1 MNDILAGVLIGLGIL
16 ILAVIV
22 LDTNRFVVR
31 RYQLNT
37 PKIRKDIKIVMLSD
51 LHNCSFGRNNG
62 KLLAA
67 IDEIHPDQVLIAG
80 DMITGGRKLHDSN
93 VLEFLQQLA
102 ARYPVIYGNGNHEQ
116 KIRNYMDGNGNLY
129 DQYRKKLECI
139 GLQPKVNEHVTDEIH
154 GVTVYS
160 SQISHDFY
168 TRFRR
173 KPMAEDYLAGILGAP
188 ETDTY
193 TILIAHNPDYFP
205 EYAAWGADLV
215 LSGHVHGGI
224 ARLPLLGGVLSPA
237 YRLFPKYDGGMFR
250 ENNSTMILGR
260 GLGTHTIPI
269 RFLNPGE
276 LVVVELHKQGE
287 R

>member
-1 MNDILAGVLIGLGIL
+1 
-16 ILAVIV
+16 
-22 LDTNRFVVR
+22 
-31 RYQLNT
+31 
-37 PKIRKDIKIVMLSD
+37 
-51 LHNCSFGRNNG
+51 
-62 KLLAA
+62 
-67 IDEIHPDQVLIAG
+67 
-80 DMITGGRKLHDSN
+80 
-93 VLEFLQQLA
+93 
-102 ARYPVIYGNGNHEQ
+102 
-116 KIRNYMDGNGNLY
+116 
-129 DQYRKKLECI
+129 
-139 GLQPKVNEHVTDEIH
+139 
-154 GVTVYS
+154 
-160 SQISHDFY
+160 
-168 TRFRR
+168 
-173 KPMAEDYLAGILGAP
+173 MAEDYLAGILGAP

-250 ENNSTMILGR
+250 ENNSIMILGR
-260 GLGTHTIPI
+260 GLGTHTIPV